1 MVQMPLQKIQIYA
14 QTHILPFFFFFYLLA
29 PKPAQMVHLNNSI
42 RETANKVKSKTD
54 LNKNLKKKT
63 IIK

>member
-1 MVQMPLQKIQIYA
+1 MPLQKIQIYA

-54 LNKNLKKKT
+54 QNKN
-63 IIK
+63 

>member
-1 MVQMPLQKIQIYA
+1 MNGSNAFTENTDLCTNTYLA
-14 QTHILPFFFFFYLLA
+14 FLFFFYLLA

-54 LNKNLKKKT
+54 QNKN
-63 IIK
+63 

>member
-14 QTHILPFFFFFYLLA
+14 QTHILPFFFYLLA
-29 PKPAQMVHLNNSI
+29 PKPAQMVHLNSI

-54 LNKNLKKKT
+54 QNKN
-63 IIK
+63 